1 MTGCPGRLGKDR
13 GCAAVSFPKCFA
25 GARPDSRP
33 SSLRARLRDRA
44 RHLPR
49 PQTGPPPD
57 RRPEPGGVLVP
68 HSGQPH
74 RSGHRLQRGRGP
86 RGGGHGRPLHC
97 LPQRPRPQPARLPTG
112 PPDRRRLRRGPVP
125 LRLRRRAAGGHP
137 DERAHRAHHA
147 ARGPYV
153 RRLPEDRIA
162 DALRRRHR
170 SPAVAGLEA
179 AGRLPLR
186 PDRLR
191 PRRAARVAVTGGRLV
206 PGLCRRARP
215 PQRGHGP
222 EPHHPRPDRA
232 ARAPGPVGAP
242 TAAPASTPPATW
254 FSTSATRAPSTGC
267 TSSR

>member
-1 MTGCPGRLGKDR
+1 MAGCPGRLGKDR
-13 GCAAVSFPKCFA
+13 GCAAASFPERFA
-25 GARPDSRP
+25 GALPDARP

-49 PQTGPPPD
+49 PQTGSPPD
-57 RRPEPGGVLVP
+57 RCPEPGGVLVP
-68 HSGQPH
+68 HSGQSH

-86 RGGGHGRPLHC
+86 RGGGHGRPLHR

-137 DERAHRAHHA
+137 DQRAHRAHHA

-153 RRLPEDRIA
+153 RRHPEDRIA

-179 AGRLPLR
+179 RR
-186 PDRLR
+186 PTSSSSRSASTSTR
-191 PRRAARVAVTGGRLV
+191 CSSGGHGWRS
-206 PGLCRRARP
+206 RARSMP
-215 PQRGHGP
+215 ACSSCRAWPW
-222 EPHHPRPDRA
+222 PRASPS
-232 ARAPGPVGAP
+232 
-242 TAAPASTPPATW
+242 PA
-254 FSTSATRAPSTGC
+254 
-267 TSSR
+267 